1 MKLVFAIAPD
11 KFRDEEL
18 FVPLKACAD
27 AGVETVV
34 ASTKTGTCEGML
46 GGTAE
51 ATTTFEE
58 VAPEGYDGIV
68 IAGGIG
74 SQDHLWGN
82 NDLIRLVQTFAAADK
97 VVAAICLSPAVLARA
112 GVLKGRAATVFKS
125 PAATKE
131 LKKGKAKIADKAV
144 VVDGKIVTANGPS
157 SSEEFTTAVLSL
169 LSP

>member
-1 MKLVFAIAPD
+1 MKLLFAIAPD

-18 FVPLKACAD
+18 FVPQKACAD

-51 ATTTFEE
+51 ATTTFGE
-58 VAPEGYDGIV
+58 VRPEAYDGIV
-68 IAGGIG
+68 IVGGIG
-74 SQDHLWGN
+74 SQDHLWGDK
-82 NDLIRLVQTFAAADK
+82 DLIKLVQAFDAADK

-112 GVLKGRAATVFKS
+112 GVLKGRPATVFKS
-125 PAATKE
+125 PASVRE
-131 LKKGKAKIADKAV
+131 FKKGGAKITDKAV
-144 VVDGKIVTANGPS
+144 VVDGKVVTANGPTAAK
-157 SSEEFTTAVLSL
+157 EFVAAVLSL